1 MLMSVQ
7 AKVRC
12 TGNSRPPYYGDDQ
25 PDVMRSV
32 RFTPVYDSDPE
43 HPNFEW
49 SAATPS
55 GYIELTITNPDAF
68 SKFEV
73 NKEYLLTFEPVPSA

>member
-1 MLMSVQ
+1 MSVQ

-12 TGNSRPPYYGDDQ
+12 IGNSPPPWDAG
-25 PDVMRSV
+25 VTMRTA
-32 RFTPVYDSDPE
+32 RFTPVYDPDPA

-49 SAATPS
+49 SQATPS
-55 GYIELTITNPDAF
+55 GYVELTITNEAAF

-73 NKEYLLTFEPVPSA
+73 GQEYLLTFDLA